1 MIMSSLCGHRSFS
14 IVSSD
19 SWHFFFFK
27 NILALLVHLPF
38 NVKLRYFVAEE
49 EDVCDVQVGAGVSA
63 YHVG

>member
-1 MIMSSLCGHRSFS
+1 MAIEVFQLCQVILGT
-14 IVSSD
+14 
-19 SWHFFFFK
+19 FFFK